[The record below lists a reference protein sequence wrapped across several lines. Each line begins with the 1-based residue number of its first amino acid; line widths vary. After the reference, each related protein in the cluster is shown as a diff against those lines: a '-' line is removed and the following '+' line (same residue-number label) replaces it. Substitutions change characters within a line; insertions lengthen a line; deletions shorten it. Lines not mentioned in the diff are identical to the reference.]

1 MLAVASSMRPSH
13 RCVASSECLAQDH
26 RESASSAMCQ
36 GYVFGGSRASPLR
49 LVLFRRPESCRHRP
63 TSRRFKGPPRDP
75 WRRHTGVARRQP
87 CQVTGNPSAHI
98 DRRFSG
104 RYRRGQRIGRPT
116 VWIDRPIGIAVHRK
130 RRSAYVSG
138 FVENRTVRLV
148 RRNQRTQ
155 AGLCKSCVPVTSGVP
170 AVCLAPAWHR
180 VPRELIASELGFHW
194 WRRGESNP

>member
-1 MLAVASSMRPSH
+1 MSAVASSMRPSH

-116 VWIDRPIGIAVHRK
+116 VWIDRPIGIAVYRK
-130 RRSAYVSG
+130 RRSASRQRIRREPHRQARPPKPTNPSWSVQ
-138 FVENRTVRLV
+138 VVCTCHVRC
-148 RRNQRTQ
+148 T
-155 AGLCKSCVPVTSGVP
+155 CCVPG
-170 AVCLAPAWHR
+170 ACLAPSTTR
-180 VPRELIASELGFHW
+180 VDSL
-194 WRRGESNP
+194 